1 MINSHI
7 YLTQTHITKQTLQR
21 QVTFCFHKYGTFKL
35 SDKDITLFSQA
46 EQEALFESLINT
58 QQVILMD
65 FTSKSD
71 YRDIILSLYK
81 TYELPTIVF
90 LGNLNDY
97 SVQLQ
102 EGMLRLLEEPPH
114 NLYIVLFAHN
124 HREILPTISSRSQIH
139 LLPNNLV
146 IQILDKDLSEK
157 VKKKLP
163 PPGESAQNLMSGTF
177 DFNTVKD
184 FSKLEREE
192 IDFWLW
198 QVGAYL
204 TEYYKQKPQAGI
216 GVGLKKILESQKLNN
231 ENSLKKFVFAHLS
244 L

>member
-7 YLTQTHITKQTLQR
+7 YITQTHINKDILQR
-21 QVTFCFHKYGTFKL
+21 RIAFCFYKKHTFKL
-35 SDKDITLFSQA
+35 GNIDLSTVSQGDMDGKFETLV
-46 EQEALFESLINT
+46 NT
-58 QQVILMD
+58 QQVLIMD

-71 YRDIILSLYK
+71 YRDTIMSLYK
-81 TYELPTIVF
+81 SYDLPTIVF

-97 SVQLQ
+97 STQLQ

-139 LLPNNLV
+139 LVPNKQVIGMLDQNLA
-146 IQILDKDLSEK
+146 EK

-163 PPGESAQNLMSGTF
+163 APAESAQKLIQNRF
-177 DFNTVKD
+177 DYSEVKD

-204 TEYYKQKPQAGI
+204 TEYYKQKPHESI
-216 GVGLKKILESQKLNN
+216 GVGLKKLLESQKLNN